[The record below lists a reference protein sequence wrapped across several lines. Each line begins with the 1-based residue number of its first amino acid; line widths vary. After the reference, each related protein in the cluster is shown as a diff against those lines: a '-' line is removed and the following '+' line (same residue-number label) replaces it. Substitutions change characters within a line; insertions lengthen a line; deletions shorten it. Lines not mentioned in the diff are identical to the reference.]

1 MRNRDVT
8 AGVFIVAGVILFS
21 VGIFLIG
28 SQRKTFSRNFE
39 VYTQF
44 ADLNGLMKG
53 TKVQV
58 AGSGAGEVTDIVVP
72 QSPDAPF
79 RIRLRIDERFNS
91 LVRADSVAVIATEG
105 VIGDK
110 FVQVR
115 PGSAQV
121 AEAAPGSTL
130 PSKVAV
136 DMTQMMEKS
145 ARLL

>member
-8 AGVFIVAGVILFS
+8 AGVFIVAGMILFS

-58 AGSGAGEVTDIVVP
+58 AGSGAGEVTEIVVP

-79 RIRLRIDERFNS
+79 RIRPFPPPLCECATTRI
-91 LVRADSVAVIATEG
+91 VVISP
-105 VIGDK
+105 V
-110 FVQVR
+110 
-115 PGSAQV
+115 S
-121 AEAAPGSTL
+121 
-130 PSKVAV
+130 
-136 DMTQMMEKS
+136 
-145 ARLL
+145 